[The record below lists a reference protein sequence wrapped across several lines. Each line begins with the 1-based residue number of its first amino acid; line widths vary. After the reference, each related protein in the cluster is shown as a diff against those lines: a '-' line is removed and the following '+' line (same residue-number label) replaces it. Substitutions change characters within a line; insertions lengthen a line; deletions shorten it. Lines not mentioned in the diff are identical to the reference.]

1 MSIIYDI
8 ITLLTTSPG
17 ALAYHL
23 VVMFSIGATVGIALS
38 EWVRGER
45 RGRTWRL
52 LIAGALMGAGRI
64 VLFVVALLDRQG
76 LVRLEVVEPP
86 LERLVD
92 AMSGMAMCWAV
103 LSPLRQRTVGRLIV
117 GVLVLFTLGMYV
129 IMAVEWRGVL
139 DVQPAAAYNLHWQRW
154 VWEMWSAAIL
164 AVALVYA
171 LVGGAAV
178 DGVLI
183 VALGLLAVA
192 HLAQAVWPAADLVPH
207 LAGWVR
213 FANLVAYPM
222 FAAGVYRETIGHLD
236 AQIAELKE
244 ENRES
249 LAQVTGLMTL
259 LDTARKVS
267 AAFDADTVLDNA
279 VHGASRMLQAD
290 LCALALTADDTQGGM
305 YLSVVYHA
313 PHTERPDVLFHLE
326 DYPAIQFAATR
337 KKPVVLEPNANAQVG
352 DVCRLLGSERTGP
365 LIIQPLEYNGAVR
378 GVLFV
383 CRPGSRVGFAA
394 AEARRCETL
403 ASYIAAAV
411 ENAHQFQGMQARL
424 EQQVAD
430 LRLLEME
437 HARTKSDLE
446 NQLNQCRQE
455 IALYIQELYET
466 EMREQR
472 AQNDLRDLN
481 RKMKEIQQAHRRE
494 VEQVR
499 EELRHSIEQ
508 VTRLTQQLADLD
520 ATRLSL
526 ETELD
531 KLAAENAALRSR
543 LERAGADI
551 SRLRREVEELRAK
564 ARQMHSTDGNGAA
577 AERMRAKDEFIS
589 SLAHELRTPM
599 TSILGYTELLMNG
612 SVGELKDIQRK
623 FLQRVQANIE
633 RMGGM
638 LNDLIGVAAIDSGR
652 LDLKP
657 EEVDIKR
664 VIDTAL
670 RKVHFRLEEKEQQ
683 VHLQIGDVPPI
694 YADPECLQQIVDN
707 LLTNACKASATGSTI
722 VVQAAV
728 YTDETGTSFLHVAV
742 SDTGGGI
749 APQDHSRV
757 FERFYR
763 AEDTLIAGLG
773 ETGIGLA
780 VVKALVEAHGGQVW
794 IESEMGEGTTFHF
807 TLPYAMPGHED
818 KAAARVGSPEEGQRG

>member
-1 MSIIYDI
+1 MSIFYDI

-23 VVMFSIGATVGIALS
+23 VVMFSIGAIVGIAAS
-38 EWVRGER
+38 GWVRGER
-45 RGRTWRL
+45 RGRTHRL
-52 LIAGALMGAGRI
+52 LIAGALMGTGRI
-64 VLFVVALLDRQG
+64 ALFALALLDRQG
-76 LVRLEVVEPP
+76 LLRLEAIEPP

-92 AMSGMAMCWAV
+92 AISGMAMCWAAFA
-103 LSPLRQRTVGRLIV
+103 PTRQRTAGRLIV
-117 GVLVLFTLGMYV
+117 GVIALFTIGMYV
-129 IMAVEWRGVL
+129 IMAVEWTGTL
-139 DVQPAAAYNLHWQRW
+139 DLQPTAAYNLHWQRW
-154 VWEMWSAAIL
+154 VWEMWSAAVT
-164 AVALVYA
+164 AVILVYA
-171 LVGGAAV
+171 VVGSDEP
-178 DGVLI
+178 DGVMI
-183 VALGLLAVA
+183 VGVGVLVAA
-192 HLAQAVWPAADLVPH
+192 HLVQAVWPVADRVPH

-213 FANLVAYPM
+213 IANLIAYPM
-222 FAAGVYRETIGHLD
+222 FAISSYHRAIHHLD
-236 AQIAELKE
+236 AQIDELQE
-244 ENRES
+244 ANRES

-267 AAFDADTVLDNA
+267 ASFDFDLVLDNA

-290 LCALALTADDTQGGM
+290 LCALALSAEDTPGGM
-305 YLSVVYHA
+305 YLTVVYHV
-313 PHTERPDVLFHLE
+313 PHTERPDTLFHIE
-326 DYPAIQFAATR
+326 DYPAIQFAVTR
-337 KKPVVLEPNANAQVG
+337 KKQVSLDPGTNAQVSE
-352 DVCRLLGSERTGP
+352 VCHLLGSEQTGS
-365 LIIQPLEYNGAVR
+365 LIIQPLEYDGVVR
-378 GVLFV
+378 GLLFI
-383 CRPGSRVGFAA
+383 CRPDSRVGFTA

-403 ASYIAAAV
+403 AAHVATAV
-411 ENAHQFQGMQARL
+411 ENAQQFQHMQARL
-424 EQQVAD
+424 EQQIAD

-455 IALYIQELYET
+455 IALYVQELYET
-466 EMREQR
+466 ELREQR
-472 AQNDLRDLN
+472 AQTDLRDLN
-481 RKMKEIQQAHRRE
+481 RKVKEMQQTHQRE
-494 VEQVR
+494 LEQVR

-526 ETELD
+526 ENELD
-531 KLAAENAALRSR
+531 KLNDENARLRSQ
-543 LERAGADI
+543 LEKARNEI
-551 SRLRREVEELRAK
+551 SRLRRKIQEPGESQQPVA
-564 ARQMHSTDGNGAA
+564 AGNGRAA
-577 AERMRAKDEFIS
+577 AARARAKDEFIS

-657 EEVDIKR
+657 EEVDLKQ

-670 RKVHFRLEEKEQQ
+670 HKARFRLEEKEQR
-683 VHLQIGDVPPI
+683 VHLMVEELPPI

-722 VVQAAV
+722 VIQATV
-728 YTDETGTSFLHVAV
+728 DTDETGTSFLHVAV

-749 APQDHSRV
+749 APQDHERV
-757 FERFYR
+757 FERFYK
-763 AEDTLIAGLG
+763 AEEALIAGLG

-780 VVKALVEAHGGQVW
+780 VVKTLVEAHGGQVW
-794 IESEMGEGTTFHF
+794 IESEMGKGTTFHF
-807 TLPYAMPGHED
+807 TLPYTTPD
-818 KAAARVGSPEEGQRG
+818 RDDRQKAQVGSPEGSERG